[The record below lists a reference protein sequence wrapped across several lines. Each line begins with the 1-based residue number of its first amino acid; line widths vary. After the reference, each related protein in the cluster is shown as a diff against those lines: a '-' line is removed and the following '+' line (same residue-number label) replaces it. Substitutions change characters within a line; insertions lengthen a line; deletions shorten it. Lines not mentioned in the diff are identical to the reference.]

1 MMMRMMMVRR
11 MRVVNFCKL
20 TTSPHETCALECNRE
35 REILS
40 LKKRL
45 HAVCHATTRT
55 RAYEHGTFQSKV
67 MSLSVWRHG
76 YDARTDHLWIR
87 VASVQKLSRK
97 TFSLAWWL
105 MIHRENAIGK
115 MFFSL
120 SLPPP
125 YKPPPITLIAFL
137 HTVPCFCF
145 SSVWNMQ
152 SAKEKR
158 GFSFCFVLLV
168 FSVEANAADKV
179 YL

>member
-115 MFFSL
+115 MFLSL
-120 SLPPP
+120 SLHINHPLSRSSLF
-125 YKPPPITLIAFL
+125 YTLFHA
-137 HTVPCFCF
+137 
-145 SSVWNMQ
+145 
-152 SAKEKR
+152 SASLLCETCRAQKKSEVLV
-158 GFSFCFVLLV
+158 FVLC
-168 FSVEANAADKV
+168 S
-179 YL
+179 